1 MGPGRS
7 RVGAERSSLV
17 GCRRSQAPGGSRL
30 QGREEGSRR
39 GSGQTCREASS
50 SWPDPLGPSR
60 RKAGRRPHALRLRR
74 KVGPPDPRGNVR
86 GSSVWA
92 TNTAVLQESGSHRG
106 EWCRA
111 SCPGRAQRLSLPRGG
126 QGPRAVPPRSREE
139 AYAGTS
145 LTTSLKEENF
155 TCRGCFLTRFY
166 YEKVQIAKSFPG
178 TSVSPPPQCGRYV
191 SLSLPRDT
199 RVRLPLPPAARLLGL
214 ATTFDVSGK
223 FAGPRLRGVLGIC
236 LSALRLCPD
245 LPFLCPVPT
254 GRRLPGRTVLQLLGG
269 SDKSRRWL
277 REMGAESGCFY
288 YLPLP
293 SPPPPLSLRLGW
305 PQLDYK
311 GLPIHPSGVPAPRRH
326 ARNDPAPTMWPRDPG
341 SLRCWSQGPPAT
353 PPSSSFLAG
362 LSLKGEPG
370 SQPHTRDSK
379 RPFGESCRSHPEG
392 PCAS

>member
-1 MGPGRS
+1 MWQVAEELGGRS
-7 RVGAERSSLV
+7 GFGTRAVEGRGGAFIISGVQTE
-17 GCRRSQAPGGSRL
+17 PGSRGSRL
-30 QGREEGSRR
+30 QGRDEGSRR

-106 EWCRA
+106 ERCRA
-111 SCPGRAQRLSLPRGG
+111 SCPGRAQPLSLPRGG

-199 RVRLPLPPAARLLGL
+199 RVRLPLPPAAVSSGSRRRLTSRVNSQGRGCEVSWAFAYPLSDCVL
-214 ATTFDVSGK
+214 TFP
-223 FAGPRLRGVLGIC
+223 F
-236 LSALRLCPD
+236 SALY
-245 LPFLCPVPT
+245 
-254 GRRLPGRTVLQLLGG
+254 RR
-269 SDKSRRWL
+269 D
-277 REMGAESGCFY
+277 AESQAALFC
-288 YLPLP
+288 
-293 SPPPPLSLRLGW
+293 
-305 PQLDYK
+305 
-311 GLPIHPSGVPAPRRH
+311 
-326 ARNDPAPTMWPRDPG
+326 
-341 SLRCWSQGPPAT
+341 
-353 PPSSSFLAG
+353 SFWEVQTRADAG
-362 LSLKGEPG
+362 
-370 SQPHTRDSK
+370 
-379 RPFGESCRSHPEG
+379 
-392 PCAS
+392 